1 MSTRFG
7 AFKIGLVLATS
18 SVLLALAGLNLS
30 RKSRFELLDDGVFWD
45 ESQGRVHARRLDPEG
60 PAARAGLAPGDVLVL
75 IGETPVNAP
84 SDVRRILDQS
94 KDGEVL
100 EYQVLRENAQQAL
113 SLAVAPL
120 PEGNVP
126 VYYFLAAVG
135 IFSLLV
141 GTFVYVRR
149 RGEAATAHF
158 YNLCLFWFLNFGFS
172 HTGELDPWDWT
183 FYWMD
188 RAGILF
194 FPPIFLHFALSFPA
208 KPPMIR
214 RRPWLLWALYL
225 PSAAFLYLSLSSH
238 FAFLSPVVWGDR
250 FFTVTE
256 TLLDRLVPAYI
267 AMMSLLAFVG
277 FVKSHRRA
285 RSITVKKQTK
295 WIVWGTGFGTLPFV
309 LFYAIPY
316 LLGFTPGLTMELSVV
331 PLALIPLAFAYAIV
345 KYRLMDVEILFKRGM
360 VYTLATSAVGGLYL
374 AIFLAGAHYMVGD
387 RHSTILALLSAIVV
401 VLVFTPLKSRIQV
414 GIDRLFYRERYDYR
428 RALLAFS
435 RDLNAHLDLD
445 HLSSRL
451 VERISD
457 TFEVEKVALLVPG
470 SGGELAV
477 QAGQGLDENEW
488 KKARLP
494 AGSSLYQRLAR
505 GEAVY
510 YADSEDSSRFD
521 LRSGARPPDTS
532 EKDDGPGVAGLSY
545 AIPCRSHDKVVG
557 VILLGRR
564 WDQSALSS
572 EDMDLL
578 TMLSGQ
584 AATALE
590 NARLYRSLEQ
600 KAAEYAALKEH
611 SENTI
616 ESLDAGILVLDFEGK
631 VVRFNRAL
639 ERLYGLA
646 RDRAIGRAFDELFP
660 KALSDTMEST
670 MGKGWWTRAETSGI
684 SRLNLSNLAGEEKV
698 VKLQVAPFVGSG
710 EEQKGTLVIFEDV
723 TTRVELET
731 QLKLREK
738 MASLGLL
745 AAGVAH
751 EVNTPLTGISSF
763 TQMLQDQTSDDDPRA
778 KLLAK
783 IERQTERASKIVNN
797 LLNFA
802 RQGRVSFVP
811 VRVNDVVR
819 DVLSLLE
826 HQLTRTRVKVR
837 LELGDDVP
845 EVMGDENKLQQVFL
859 NLILNAQDA
868 MASGGWLTI
877 KTSVSPPAAEDS
889 QEVVAIVSDTGQGIG
904 QDDIK
909 RIYDPFFTTKRAGAS
924 GTGLGLSIAYGI
936 IQEHSGHIG
945 VESSLGQGTSFQ
957 IRLPAN
963 RAFRSAGAVDDCV
976 RAQPGR

>member
-1 MSTRFG
+1 M
-7 AFKIGLVLATS
+7 KIGLVLATS
-18 SVLLALAGLNLS
+18 SVLLALGVLNLS

-60 PAARAGLAPGDVLVL
+60 PAARAGLEPGDVLVL
-75 IGETPVNAP
+75 IGDQPVNVS
-84 SDVRRILDQS
+84 SDVRRILDAS
-94 KDGEVL
+94 KDGGVL
-100 EYQVLRENAQQAL
+100 EYQVLRENERQAL

-158 YNLCLFWFLNFGFS
+158 YLLCLFWFLNFGFS
-172 HTGELDPWDWT
+172 HTGELDPWDWA

-194 FPPIFLHFALSFPA
+194 FPPIFLHFALCFPT
-208 KPPMIR
+208 KLPMIR
-214 RRPWLLWALYL
+214 RRPRLLWALYL
-225 PSAAFLYLSLSSH
+225 PSAALLYLSLGSH
-238 FAFLSPVVWGDR
+238 LAFLSPVGWGDR
-250 FFTVTE
+250 FFTLTE
-256 TLLDRLVPAYI
+256 SLLDRLVPAYL
-267 AMMSLLAFVG
+267 AVMSVLAFVA

-316 LLGFTPGLTMELSVV
+316 LIGVTPGLTMELSVV

-401 VLVFTPLKSRIQV
+401 VLVFTPIKSRIQV

-470 SGGELAV
+470 DGGALAV
-477 QAGQGLDENEW
+477 QAGQGLDETEW
-488 KKARLP
+488 KRARLP
-494 AGSSLYQRLAR
+494 AASSLYQRLAR

-510 YADSEDSSRFD
+510 YADVEESRSDGRSATRPEKPDRPDKEDG
-521 LRSGARPPDTS
+521 LGI
-532 EKDDGPGVAGLSY
+532 AGLSY

-616 ESLDAGILVLDFEGK
+616 ESLDAGILVLDFEGR

-646 RDRAIGRAFDELFP
+646 RELALGRAFDELFP
-660 KALSDTMEST
+660 KALRDTMEST
-670 MGKGWWTRAETSGI
+670 MGKAWWTRAETSGI
-684 SRLNLSNLAGEEKV
+684 SRLNLSNVEGEEKV

-710 EEQKGTLVIFEDV
+710 EEPQGTIVIFEDV
-723 TTRVELET
+723 TARVELET
-731 QLKLREK
+731 QLRLREK

-763 TQMLQDQTSDDDPRA
+763 TQMLQDQTSEDDPRA
-778 KLLAK
+778 KLLHK

-826 HQLTRTRVKVR
+826 HQLTRARVKVR

-877 KTSVSPPAAEDS
+877 MTSASADEPH
-889 QEVVAIVSDTGQGIG
+889 EVVAIVSDTGQGIS

-924 GTGLGLSIAYGI
+924 GTGLGLSITYGI

-945 VESSLGQGTSFQ
+945 VESSIGQGTSFQ

-963 RAFRSAGAVDDCV
+963 RAFRSAGAVDDRL

>member
-1 MSTRFG
+1 MEDPSVSRQSG
-7 AFKIGLVLATS
+7 AFKICLVLATS
-18 SVLLALAGLNLS
+18 SVLLSLAILNLS
-30 RKSRFELLDDGVFWD
+30 RKSRFELLDDGVFWA

-60 PAARAGLAPGDVLVL
+60 AAAKAGLQAGDVLVL
-75 IGETPVNAP
+75 IGDTPVNVAA
-84 SDVRRILDQS
+84 DVRTILDGVR
-94 KDGEVL
+94 DGDIL
-100 EYQVLRENAQQAL
+100 QYQVLRENERRAISL
-113 SLAVAPL
+113 SVAPL

-158 YNLCLFWFLNFGFS
+158 YNLCLFWFLAFGFS
-172 HTGELDPWDWT
+172 HTGELDAWDWA

-188 RAGILF
+188 RGGILF
-194 FPPIFLHFALSFPA
+194 FPPIFLHFALCFPA
-208 KPPMIR
+208 KLPMVQ

-225 PSAAFLYLSLSSH
+225 PSAGLLYLSLSAHLS
-238 FAFLSPVVWGDR
+238 FLSVGWGDR
-250 FFTVTE
+250 FFTATE
-256 TLLDRLVPAYI
+256 LLLDRLVPAYL
-267 AMMSLLAFVG
+267 AVMSLLVFVA

-285 RSITVKKQTK
+285 RSVTVKKQTK

-401 VLVFTPLKSRIQV
+401 VLVFTPIKSRIQV

-435 RDLNAHLDLD
+435 RDLNAQLDID

-470 SGGELAV
+470 PGGALAV
-477 QAGQGLDENEW
+477 QAGQGLGESEW
-488 KKARLP
+488 QQARLP
-494 AGSSLYQRLAR
+494 IDSSLYQRLAR

-510 YADSEDSSRFD
+510 YADSEEFSRSD
-521 LRSGARPPDTS
+521 VRSPRRPAA
-532 EKDDGPGVAGLSY
+532 EREDGLGIAGLSY

-600 KAAEYAALKEH
+600 KASEYAALKEH

-639 ERLYGLA
+639 ERLYGLP
-646 RDRAIGRAFDELFP
+646 RDQALGRVFDELFP
-660 KALSDTMEST
+660 EALREAMEST
-670 MGKGWWTRAETSGI
+670 MGKGWWRQASTSGI
-684 SRLNLSNLAGEEKV
+684 SRLNLTSLEGEEKV

-710 EEQKGTLVIFEDV
+710 DEPKGSLVIFEDI
-723 TTRVELET
+723 TARVELET
-731 QLKLREK
+731 QLQLREK
-738 MASLGLL
+738 MASLGLM

-763 TQMLQDQTSDDDPRA
+763 TQMLQDQIPEEDPRA
-778 KLLAK
+778 KLLQK
-783 IERQTERASKIVNN
+783 IERQTERASKIVSN

-802 RQGRVSFVP
+802 RQGRASFVP
-811 VRVNDVVR
+811 VKVNDVIR

-826 HQLTRTRVKVR
+826 HQLTRARVKVR
-837 LELGDDVP
+837 LELGEGIP

-877 KTSVSPPAAEDS
+877 ETSASSGEPE
-889 QEVVAIVSDTGQGIG
+889 EVVAVVSDTGLGIS
-904 QDDIK
+904 QEDIK
-909 RIYDPFFTTKRAGAS
+909 RIYDPFFTTKRSGAS
-924 GTGLGLSIAYGI
+924 GTGLGLSITYGI
-936 IQEHSGHIG
+936 IQEHSGRIG
-945 VESSLGQGTSFQ
+945 VESLLGQGTSFQ
-957 IRLPAN
+957 IRLPAH
-963 RAFRSAGAVDDCV
+963 RALKTAEVGDDRV